1 MNMMNT
7 KDLLAKLLAQENITV
22 VQQNVETASFNV
34 KDRVLTLPMWDDMEN
49 FTYNH
54 LVGHEVGHALYTEQ
68 EKWESALT
76 GKNMG
81 YKSFLNVVEDARIE
95 KLIQRRYP
103 GLRRD
108 FVRSYNKMFEDGFFG
123 TNKDEINSLNLID
136 RINTYFKCG
145 ASFGIDFDADEK
157 SIVSEI
163 ANVET
168 FEEVIAIVDRLYGK
182 AVEEIEQ
189 QKQAM
194 ADAEADPEWMESE
207 EEEESEGFDNNFFD
221 PIEDEE
227 GDEEM
232 EGNGGSE
239 ETDEEGSESSE
250 SSSESA
256 NDGQEEGESA
266 STSASTGQ
274 EGGKSGKETGPIS
287 VTDNALS
294 RNIEEELSG
303 KSDKEIYNIAVTE
316 KLDPRFIVKA
326 SEIVSWV
333 NSEDLRR
340 GREKFKKFQV
350 NNKKAISYMVK
361 EFEMKKKASEYAR
374 TTVSKTGVIDPV
386 LMNNYRYSDD
396 IFKKMSVVPE
406 GKNHGLVMFV
416 DWSGSMHQDM
426 GNTLDQLLNL
436 VCFCKQV
443 QIPFRVYAF
452 TDRRPSETFNQEVV
466 LNETVYDND
475 FRLLEFF
482 NSKTMKR
489 NEMNQMLWLISWLKS
504 KMYYGY
510 GYIPYQLNL
519 GGTPLNDAIIAAA
532 PIYDAFKKENNLDIV
547 NIVFLTDGDSHPNSA
562 YIEREHGNYTM
573 PLRDMSGRYG
583 KLMLRDQTTKKQ
595 YRLTDERS
603 YTAVTNVLLRR
614 LRDRTNANV
623 IGYRILPLNKRSM
636 YTNLSGYVRDYSK
649 IEEMHNALKKER
661 FITIPNSGYSE
672 FFAIAGG
679 RSLATSNGEIQV
691 AEDASKGQIRTA
703 FKKANKGRKE
713 SRVMLSK
720 FIDMVA

>member
-68 EKWESALT
+68 EKWESALN

-145 ASFGIDFDADEK
+145 ASFGVDFDADEK

-194 ADAEADPEWMESE
+194 ADAEADPEWADSE

-256 NDGQEEGESA
+256 DDGQEEGESA
-266 STSASTGQ
+266 GTSTGQ
-274 EGGKSGKETGPIS
+274 EGGKSGEETGPIS

-294 RNIEEELSG
+294 QNIEEELSG

-333 NSEDLRR
+333 DSEDLRR

-452 TDRRPSETFNQEVV
+452 TDRRPSETFTQEVV
-466 LNETVYDND
+466 LNETAYDND
-475 FRLLEFF
+475 FRLMEFF

-504 KMYYGY
+504 RMYYGY
-510 GYIPYQLNL
+510 GYIPHQLNL

-547 NIVFLTDGDSHPNSA
+547 NMVFLTDGDSHPNSA
-562 YIEREHGNYTM
+562 YIEREYGNYTM

-636 YTNLSGYVRDYSK
+636 YSNLSGYVRDYNK
-649 IEEMHNALKKER
+649 IDEMHTALKKER

>member
-145 ASFGIDFDADEK
+145 ASFGVDFDADEK

-194 ADAEADPEWMESE
+194 ADAEADPEWTDS

-256 NDGQEEGESA
+256 DDGQEEGESA

-274 EGGKSGKETGPIS
+274 EGGKSGEETGPIS

-316 KLDPRFIVKA
+316 KLDPRFVVKA
-326 SEIVSWV
+326 NEILSWV
-333 NSEDLRR
+333 GEEDLRR

-452 TDRRPSETFNQEVV
+452 TDRRPSATFTQEVV
-466 LNETVYDND
+466 LNETAYDND

-510 GYIPYQLNL
+510 GYIPWQLNL
-519 GGTPLNDAIIAAA
+519 GGTPLNDAIVAAA

-547 NIVFLTDGDSHPNSA
+547 NMVFLTDGDSHPNSA
-562 YIEREHGNYTM
+562 YIEREYGNYTM

-636 YTNLSGYVRDYSK
+636 YSNLSGYVRDYSK
-649 IEEMHNALKKER
+649 IEEMHTALKKER

-720 FIDMVA
+720 FIEMVA